1 VIDSDN
7 PGSIYAAGLA
17 KEATDKNC
25 N

>member
-7 PGSIYAAGLA
+7 PGSKYAAGLA